1 MGCMLHRSKQLPLLV
16 RNWSDGFLSVILS
29 AIFCPQFFVCLF
41 ARLFFV
47 SARILLAERVS
58 FRSFNMLFFTD
69 KGGNKSCGTTTA
81 PSSSPSKWPG
91 VRLLLSLLATENK
104 DNSTKLRILLGE
116 ACVAVYL
123 SLLALAWSNSESK
136 QLYRLVVN
144 SLKAGM
150 WGRVFGGGLRSAVQ
164 ENTGK

>member
-1 MGCMLHRSKQLPLLV
+1 MSTFVRPINLWKIPNVYRLSLV
-16 RNWSDGFLSVILS
+16 RGYIGRRLKSSPSPAIRRTDNPGTNNFILIFIFLGKVSKDGSTSD
-29 AIFCPQFFVCLF
+29 P
-41 ARLFFV
+41 
-47 SARILLAERVS
+47 
-58 FRSFNMLFFTD
+58 
-69 KGGNKSCGTTTA
+69 NKTTNPA
-81 PSSSPSKWPG
+81 SSPSKWPG

-123 SLLALAWSNSESK
+123 SLLALAWSNSQPN

-150 WGRVFGGGLRSAVQ
+150 WGMVFGGGLRSALQ
-164 ENTGK
+164 QSGGRCN

>member
-1 MGCMLHRSKQLPLLV
+1 M
-16 RNWSDGFLSVILS
+16 
-29 AIFCPQFFVCLF
+29 
-41 ARLFFV
+41 
-47 SARILLAERVS
+47 
-58 FRSFNMLFFTD
+58 
-69 KGGNKSCGTTTA
+69 
-81 PSSSPSKWPG
+81 
-91 VRLLLSLLATENK
+91 LLSLLGTENK

-150 WGRVFGGGLRSAVQ
+150 WGMVFGGGLRSAVQ
-164 ENTGK
+164 ESTGK